1 VINMAKYH
9 YDSDNDSLE
18 ETRRLDD
25 INQEVKKMV
34 ADKTANTQEVIQTLG
49 DSNSFLDNFESEKF
63 DSLDENEEDDDES
76 DSKESFHK
84 KQMWGGNE
92 IKEAQQQHRF
102 KILVTVASILCIL
115 MFIGA
120 FALVRGGIFKS
131 TEDPEEAVQEMQG
144 HLLLVKEITDK
155 AEFFIY
161 DTADGTDYTIQTDEE
176 TVFLDRN
183 GGETTIKGFSEG
195 DLISVILQE
204 GTRKAE
210 KVFFSEDTWIKE
222 NISGLKV
229 DTASRTMELVD
240 QEGQVLEKF
249 KYYEDTLFSY
259 QDKDISPQNIAEMD
273 IVQMQG
279 NNTRV
284 WSIQVLEYHGYITIK
299 NTDKVQNG
307 EMKLDDEEPIALT
320 DMERFP
326 VAEGAHKVTITGS
339 NIETRTDEVYVFP
352 EEETV
357 LDMSVAQSKTGVLI
371 LSCKVADFK
380 LYVNGQEKDGTK
392 PIVLTQGTEYDIV
405 ILAKGYK
412 QWNQK
417 ITLQEASLTINVEL
431 EEDITKGT
439 IHFYSVPSGAT
450 IYLNSENIGITPI
463 QKQLPY
469 GTYTVMVELEGYHIY
484 SETITVNKPSETIT
498 YRLESLDTEE

>member
-1 VINMAKYH
+1 MSKYH

-25 INQEVKKMV
+25 INQEVKKIV

-49 DSNSFLDNFESEKF
+49 DSNSYLDNFETEKF
-63 DSLDENEEDDDES
+63 DISDENEDEE
-76 DSKESFHK
+76 DSKVSFHK
-84 KQMWGGNE
+84 KETWEGYE
-92 IKEAQQQHRF
+92 TTEAQQQHRV
-102 KILVTVASILCIL
+102 KILVTAASILCIL
-115 MFIGA
+115 MFIGV

-131 TEDPEEAVQEMQG
+131 TEGPEEAAQEMQG

-176 TVFLDRN
+176 TVFLDRK
-183 GGETTIKGFSEG
+183 GRETTIKSFSQG

-204 GTRKAE
+204 DTRKAE
-210 KVFFSEDTWIKE
+210 KVFFSEDTWLKE

-229 DTASRTMELVD
+229 DTASKTIELVD
-240 QEGQVLEKF
+240 QEGQTLEKYQ
-249 KYYEDTLFSY
+249 YYDDTLFSY
-259 QDKDISPQNIAEMD
+259 QNKDISPQNIEEMD

-279 NNTRV
+279 NNTSV
-284 WSIQVLEYHGYITIK
+284 WSVQVLEYHGYITIK
-299 NTDKVQNG
+299 NTDKIQNG
-307 EMKLDDEEPIALT
+307 KMKLDDKEPIDLA
-320 DMERFP
+320 DMARLP

-339 NIETRTDEVYVFP
+339 NIETRTDEIYVFP
-352 EEETV
+352 EEETI

-371 LSCKVADFK
+371 LSCKVPDFK
-380 LYVNGQEKDGTK
+380 LYVNGQETDGTK
-392 PIVLTQGTEYDIV
+392 PIVLTQGMEYDIV

-417 ITLQEASLTINVEL
+417 VTLQEASRTINVEL

-450 IYLNSENIGITPI
+450 IYLNSENIGVTPI

-469 GTYTVMVELEGYHIY
+469 GTYTIMVEQKGYHVY

-498 YRLESLDTEE
+498 YRLESLDTEEE